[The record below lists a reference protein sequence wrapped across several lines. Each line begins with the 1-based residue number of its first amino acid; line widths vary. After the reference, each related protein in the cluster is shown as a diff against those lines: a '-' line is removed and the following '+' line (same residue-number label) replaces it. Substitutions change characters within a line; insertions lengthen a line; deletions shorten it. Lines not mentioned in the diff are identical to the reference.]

1 MEQHSVNWDG
11 AQSSGLCAAASLL
24 TTGQQIQHSL
34 PQNAAALDHHMLSEQ
49 PALGRTAEMLRYL
62 GEHGDLWWVLGEKKL
77 WVLYRGTTNLSA
89 EVAQLPAM
97 EEKHG
102 EG

>member
-1 MEQHSVNWDG
+1 MEQHSVSWDG

-24 TTGQQIQHSL
+24 TTGRQIKHSL
-34 PQNAAALDHHMLSEQ
+34 PQNAAALDHHVFSEQ

-62 GEHGDLWWVLGEKKL
+62 GEHGDRLWVPGEKEL
-77 WVLYRGTTNLSA
+77 WVLYKGITNLRA

-102 EG
+102 KE